1 MNLSLGLDI
10 GSHSIKLIELGLE
23 GNSVGLLA
31 AGSVPTPPKALTSS
45 VPADTEA
52 IAQTIKRLMKETG
65 AKSKEVHIALPE
77 SKVFTR
83 VIDVPALSQ
92 RELTSA
98 IRWEAEQYIPLPLDQ
113 VNLDFTILRDA
124 KETGTNKMEVLL
136 VAAPKTLLD
145 KYLSILELA
154 ELQPVA
160 AETEIIAT
168 TRALTRSVPNIRSVM
183 IVSLGAQT
191 TDIAIVRAGTLT
203 FTRSLPAGGDALTRA
218 LAQSL
223 DFNLTQAE
231 EFKRTYG
238 VQPDKLE
245 GKISAAAKPITDT
258 IANELK
264 RALAFY
270 QDKYKED
277 HVQLVLLS
285 GGTAR
290 LPGMVVYLAQSLG
303 VEVQLANPWI
313 GIARVSRFNVL
324 TTEGPNFCVAVGLA
338 LRHENN

>member
-10 GSHSIKLIELGLE
+10 GSHAIKLIELGFE
-23 GNSVGLLA
+23 GNSVGLVA
-31 AGSVPTPPKALTSS
+31 AGSIPTPPKALTST
-45 VPADTEA
+45 VTADTEA
-52 IAQTIKRLMKETG
+52 VAQTIKRLIKETG

-83 VIDVPALSQ
+83 VIEVPALSE

-98 IRWEAEQYIPLPLDQ
+98 IRWEAEQYVPLPLDQ

-124 KETGTNKMEVLL
+124 KVTGTNKMEVLL

-145 KYLSILELA
+145 KYLSILEMA
-154 ELQPVA
+154 ELQPVS

-168 TRALTRSVPNIRSVM
+168 TRALTRSTPNIQCVM

-191 TDIAIVRAGTLT
+191 TDIAILRNGTLA

-245 GKISAAAKPITDT
+245 GKIVAAAKPITDT
-258 IANELK
+258 IVTESK
-264 RALAFY
+264 RAMAFY
-270 QDKYKED
+270 QEKFKED

-285 GGTAR
+285 GGIAR
-290 LPGMVVYLAQSLG
+290 LPGMVVLLAQSLG
-303 VEVQLANPWI
+303 VEVQFANPWV
-313 GIARVSRFNVL
+313 GIARTARFNVL
-324 TTEGPNFCVAVGLA
+324 NTEGPNFCVAVGLA
-338 LRHENN
+338 LRR